1 MRRSISNSD
10 CSIRD
15 GCGVSESN
23 SSETHH
29 DLPMNGDE
37 EKVIGLDGTEHL
49 GSKEEEIVPS
59 GRSWSRGRA
68 SQDSKNLKRIESH
81 HSRAGADGYTWH
93 HDGDESSQR
102 PNRAKAGVVTPEP
115 YLVAFDGD
123 ADPENPRSMSTLRR
137 WAILLICAA
146 SSLCVTCTS
155 SLYTSTYSQIEPE
168 FGSSRL
174 VCTLGL
180 SLFVAGL
187 GTGPMILSPLSEF
200 FGRRP
205 IYIGSFTFFLVWLI
219 PCAVARNIQTMLIA
233 RFFDGLAGSAFLS
246 VAGGTVGDM
255 FAKHELSAPMMI
267 YSAAPFIGPEVG
279 PLVGGFIVENTSWR
293 WCFYVLIIWS
303 GLQLFLIVFFVPET
317 YHPVLLR
324 RKAIR
329 LREETG
335 NQEWIAPIEKLD
347 RSISKTV
354 LWSCIRP
361 FQLLFFEPMCLNLCI
376 LSAILLGILYLFFG
390 AFPLVF
396 RTNHGFSVSQV
407 GLAFLG
413 LFVGMLTGICTDPI
427 WRRIYGRLVRQ
438 REAQGGEPGG
448 SEPEFRLPSTILG
461 AWVVP
466 IALFGFGWTTYSS
479 VHWIGMTDQ
488 GYYHVTIIADHDTA
502 VPIIFSGIFGVGV
515 IWVYSGVFTF
525 LVEAYPVY
533 AASALAANSFAR
545 SYFAAA
551 FPLFGVQMYNN
562 LGYQWA
568 TSLLAF
574 LALAMAPFPILFFRF
589 GKRLRG
595 KSKFASA

>member
-1 MRRSISNSD
+1 MAPSSSSSRSSLDVPESD
-10 CSIRD
+10 SLAI
-15 GCGVSESN
+15 
-23 SSETHH
+23 
-29 DLPMNGDE
+29 DE
-37 EKVIGLDGTEHL
+37 EKSIGLSTKSAYPPSSSRKENET
-49 GSKEEEIVPS
+49 EEEEEAIDPS
-59 GRSWSRGRA
+59 KTPRGRRR
-68 SQDSKNLKRIESH
+68 SQDTHSLKIVRSH
-81 HSRAGADGYTWH
+81 HSRAGGDGYTCF
-93 HDGDESSQR
+93 DAEPGKPGKQTG
-102 PNRAKAGVVTPEP
+102 AGTGAGAGADVPEEGSA
-115 YLVAFDGD
+115 YLVSWDGD
-123 ADPENPRSMSTLRR
+123 ADPLNPRSMSMLRR
-137 WAILLICAA
+137 WSIVLICAA

-155 SLYTSTYSQIEPE
+155 SLYTSTYGQLMPE
-168 FGSSRL
+168 FGTSRL

-187 GTGPMILSPLSEF
+187 GTGPMVLSPLSEF
-200 FGRRP
+200 YGRRL
-205 IYIGSFTFFLVWLI
+205 IYICSFTFFLIWMI
-219 PCAVARNIQTMLIA
+219 PCAVAPNMATMLIA
-233 RFFDGLAGSAFLS
+233 RFLDGVAGSAFLS

-255 FAKHELSAPMMI
+255 FAKHELSLPMMV
-267 YSAAPFIGPEVG
+267 YTASPFVGPEIG
-279 PLVGGFIVENTSWR
+279 PLVGGFIVEGTTWK

-303 GLQLFLIVFFVPET
+303 GVQLVLIVLFVPET

-324 RKAIR
+324 QKAIR
-329 LREETG
+329 LRKETG

-347 RSISKTV
+347 RSVSKTV

-396 RTNHGFSVSQV
+396 QNNHGFSISQT

-413 LFVGMLTGICTDPI
+413 LFVGMITGICTDPI
-427 WRRIYGRLVRQ
+427 WRRIYGRLVQQ
-438 REAQGGEPGG
+438 REEQGGEPGG
-448 SEPEFRLPSTILG
+448 SEPEFRLPSTIVG

-466 IALFGFGWTTYSS
+466 IALFGFGWTTYPS
-479 VHWIGMTDQ
+479 VHWI
-488 GYYHVTIIADHDTA
+488 
-502 VPIIFSGIFGVGV
+502 VPIIFSAIFGVGL

-545 SYFAAA
+545 SYFAGA

-568 TSLLAF
+568 TTVLGF
-574 LALAMAPFPILFFRF
+574 LALAMAPFPILFFRH

-595 KSKFASA
+595 SSRYASA

>member
-1 MRRSISNSD
+1 MAINTARIREDPRRS
-10 CSIRD
+10 
-15 GCGVSESN
+15 GSESTERN
-23 SSETHH
+23 GDGEEKGSDSRTSSLDSDERKEEVAT
-29 DLPMNGDE
+29 DLDE
-37 EKVIGLDGTEHL
+37 EKTIGSHLDNITTNENTSNPQRQTLPHAKSL
-49 GSKEEEIVPS
+49 
-59 GRSWSRGRA
+59 RSI
-68 SQDSKNLKRIESH
+68 KSH
-81 HSRAGADGYTWH
+81 QSRAGADGYTCFA
-93 HDGDESSQR
+93 DEDEDAR
-102 PNRAKAGVVTPEP
+102 PNKSSGAIPASDEP
-115 YLVAFDGD
+115 FLVKWEGGD
-123 ADPENPRSMSTLRR
+123 ADPNNPRSMTKLRR
-137 WAILLICAA
+137 WAVVFIVSA

-155 SLYTSTYSQIEPE
+155 SLYTSTYSQLIPE
-168 FGSSRL
+168 FHSSRL

-200 FGRRP
+200 YGRRP
-205 IYIGSFTFFLVWLI
+205 IYICSFSFFLIFMI
-219 PCAVARNIQTMLIA
+219 PCAVARNIQTMLVA
-233 RFFDGLAGSAFLS
+233 RFLDGLAGSAFLS

-267 YSAAPFIGPEVG
+267 YTASPFVGPEVG
-279 PLVGGFIVENTSWR
+279 PLLGGFIVQNTTWR
-293 WCFYVLIIWS
+293 WCFYVLTIWS
-303 GLQLFLIVFFVPET
+303 ALQLALIVFFVPET

-329 LREETG
+329 LRKETG
-335 NQEWIAPIEKLD
+335 NPEWIAPIEKMS
-347 RSISKTV
+347 RSITKTV

-396 RTNHGFSVSQV
+396 QNNHGFTISQT
-407 GLAFLG
+407 GLSFLG
-413 LFVGMLTGICTDPI
+413 LFVGMLIGIASDPL
-427 WRRIYGRLVRQ
+427 WRRCYERLVRQ
-438 REAQGGEPGG
+438 QEAQGGEPGG
-448 SEPEFRLPSTILG
+448 SEPEFRLPSTIAG
-461 AWVVP
+461 AFVVP
-466 IALFGFGWTTYSS
+466 IALFGFGWTTYSH
-479 VHWIGMTDQ
+479 VHWI
-488 GYYHVTIIADHDTA
+488 
-502 VPIIFSGIFGVGV
+502 VPIIFSAIFGTGV

-568 TSLLAF
+568 TTVLAF

-589 GKRLRG
+589 GQRLRG
-595 KSKFASA
+595 NSRFASA